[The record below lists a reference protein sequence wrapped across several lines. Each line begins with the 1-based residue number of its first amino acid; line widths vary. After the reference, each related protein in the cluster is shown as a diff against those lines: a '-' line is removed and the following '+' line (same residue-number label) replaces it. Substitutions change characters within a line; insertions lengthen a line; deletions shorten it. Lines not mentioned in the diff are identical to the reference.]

1 MQIHF
6 TAVHI
11 WVHTVCFG
19 GVWGRIAWRWKRK
32 LGKKANSR
40 GKVKTGNL
48 SFKPLKI
55 DRWLQFDSLTWLKYR
70 FLFFDICCTSHGKSV
85 MAKSPGLAIT
95 KEREMGKCDGSCPP
109 PAAPAPHPHP
119 PPHIQQMLRFRKFTT
134 APQMS
139 TVRSGKNLRM
149 VRMWI
154 VDMHP
159 APPVVWHLH
168 ISRGFDVYTLL
179 VSKLVFNFIAL

>member
-1 MQIHF
+1 MNFFLKTKHADTF
-6 TAVHI
+6 HSGTSLS
-11 WVHTVCFG
+11 TVCFG

-85 MAKSPGLAIT
+85 MTKSPGLAIT
-95 KEREMGKCDGSCPP
+95 KEREMGSWSVWWQLPTTSSASSTSASSSPP
-109 PAAPAPHPHP
+109 PADASVPEIHNC
-119 PPHIQQMLRFRKFTT
+119 T
-134 APQMS
+134 A
-139 TVRSGKNLRM
+139 
-149 VRMWI
+149 
-154 VDMHP
+154 
-159 APPVVWHLH
+159 
-168 ISRGFDVYTLL
+168 DVHG
-179 VSKLVFNFIAL
+179 SIW